1 MKITIVIPFYKGL
14 NLIKNAITKLDNQ
27 KTSFEYDI
35 LIINS
40 SEPTYNEQLLNLSKR
55 IKVIAIDS
63 KSFNHGSTRNLALTN
78 TSSEFLVYTVQDA
91 IPLNENWLEF
101 LIQPMIEHQL
111 DAICGKQV
119 VPRLEEYNPI
129 EWFAPLD
136 APSLTIIQL
145 PTSNYAALSLVE
157 KTNYLM
163 WDNVNA
169 AYRRDV
175 LLQYPFRPILFGED
189 RMWINEALNIGLK
202 LAYTGFSVVEHYH
215 HYVGTSALKRFLAE
229 FYIDKKVINLDP
241 TKPKL
246 KLRFLLS
253 WIKALNKIP
262 LTFLN
267 KCKWL
272 HYNYNLFK
280 SKKYA
285 YQIWTTFNGIEDA
298 EAYLTQ
304 NIPQSSSND

>member
-1 MKITIVIPFYKGL
+1 MKVTIVIPFYKGL
-14 NLIKNAITKLDNQ
+14 CLIKNAITKLDNQ

-63 KSFNHGSTRNLALTN
+63 KSFNHGATRNLALTN

-91 IPLNENWLEF
+91 IPLNENWLQF

-119 VPRLEEYNPI
+119 VPRLVEYNPI

-136 APSLTIIQL
+136 APSLSIIQL

-157 KTNYLM
+157 KRNYLM

-175 LLQYPFRPILFGED
+175 LLQYPFRTILFGED

-215 HYVGTSALKRFLAE
+215 HYASTSALKRFLAE

-246 KLRFLLS
+246 RLRTLLS
-253 WIKALNKIP
+253 WIKALHAVPI
-262 LTFLN
+262 TFLN

-285 YQIWTTFNGIEDA
+285 YYIWTTFNSIEDA
-298 EAYLTQ
+298 EAYLTL

>member
-1 MKITIVIPFYKGL
+1 MRVTIVIPFYKGF

-40 SEPTYNEQLLNLSKR
+40 SEPAYNVQLLNLSKR

-63 KSFNHGSTRNLALTN
+63 KSFNHGATRNLALTN

-101 LIQPMIEHQL
+101 LIQPMIEYQL

-119 VPRLEEYNPI
+119 VPRLEMYNPI

-175 LLQYPFRPILFGED
+175 LLQYPFRSILFGED

-229 FYIDKKVINLDP
+229 FYKGCAQVV
-241 TKPKL
+241 
-246 KLRFLLS
+246 
-253 WIKALNKIP
+253 
-262 LTFLN
+262 
-267 KCKWL
+267 
-272 HYNYNLFK
+272 
-280 SKKYA
+280 
-285 YQIWTTFNGIEDA
+285 
-298 EAYLTQ
+298 
-304 NIPQSSSND
+304 